1 MGRAPRLSNEPPL
14 SNPASSHAAAA
25 AADGS
30 QLTKLYGSEKLV
42 PGAGPAE
49 PGLTDVPAAPPRPI
63 MPL

>member
-1 MGRAPRLSNEPPL
+1 M
-14 SNPASSHAAAA
+14 NPHSQILHPAMLLLLL
-25 AADGS
+25 ADGS

-49 PGLTDVPAAPPRPI
+49 PGLTDVPAAQPRPI